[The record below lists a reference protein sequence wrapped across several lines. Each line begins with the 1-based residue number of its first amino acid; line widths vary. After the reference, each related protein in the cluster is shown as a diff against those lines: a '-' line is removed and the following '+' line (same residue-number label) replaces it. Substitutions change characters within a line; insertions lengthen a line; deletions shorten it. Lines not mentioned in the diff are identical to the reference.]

1 MPDVA
6 MKNLQSKWV
15 IGAGIVFIIGMI
27 AAWPSGEE
35 SVDFSTEIKPIL
47 NKHCIACHGGVKK
60 NGGFSLLFEEE
71 AFAATESGKPAIIPG
86 DAEHSEFIRRLSA
99 EDPEERM
106 PYDAPPLSKKEIDLL
121 TRWVEQGAK
130 WGEHWAYSLPENVA
144 VPSGRTAMASLFGFF
159 GDEAFHSDI
168 DYFIHQKHSEKGL
181 SFSPEADRATLLRR
195 VSLDLTGLPPSPAQ
209 VHAFLRDTRPDAYE
223 RRVDS
228 LLTSPR
234 FGERWASWWLDIAR
248 YADTKG
254 YEKDNSR
261 QIWAYRDWVIRA
273 FNSDM
278 PFNRFTIE
286 QLAGDLLPDPTK
298 DQLIATAFHRNT
310 MVNDEGGTEDEEFRV
325 AAVIDR
331 VNTTYQAWLSTTFEC
346 VQCHSHTYDPIR
358 FEEYYK
364 SLAFFNNTRDEDTP
378 GDHPTLRFYSKEDSA
393 KIQRIKQ
400 WVASRAP
407 QDAVVATDRF
417 LHTLEPKIHAH
428 ACDQLVNGALVDTKW
443 LGIRHGG
450 SARLPAVTLTG
461 RDMLYL
467 NYNTRASGGTLEIR
481 ADRPDGPV
489 LATAILPVTKGT
501 ESIAVPVK
509 PQEGKHDLYLFF
521 RNASIPAAQPVC
533 LVEWMALREAL
544 PGNGEPGHAAVQQ
557 TFLQLVNARTPSVPV
572 LIENPSDMR
581 RETHIFE
588 RGNWLVHGETVEPD
602 VPRFLHDFP
611 TDAPRNR
618 LGFAQWLVSEE
629 NPLTARTL
637 VNRLWA
643 QLFGRGIVEPLGDM
657 GSQSDP
663 PTHPELLDWLAL
675 QFMHDMD
682 WSVKR
687 LLRELVIST
696 TYRQSS
702 VSTPELMQKDPANK
716 YYARGPRFRLSAE
729 QIRDQALAVSGLLS
743 TKMYGPSVMPYQPE
757 GVWMSVYSGEKW
769 ETSKG
774 EDQYRRGIYTFI
786 KRTSPY
792 PSFITFDAASREVC
806 LVDRIRTNTPLQAL
820 TTLNDPVYQEAALHL
835 ARRMMAQGSGNPRA
849 SLETGYAIT
858 MQRPL
863 PDSKRTALEKLFQET
878 LTHYQRQPQ
887 EAAKLLGPAARGTAA
902 QNAEAAAYAVVASAL
917 LNLDEFLT
925 KF

>member
-1 MPDVA
+1 
-6 MKNLQSKWV
+6 MKAKRGKAAIGVCIALAVMMLALLQWK
-15 IGAGIVFIIGMI
+15 
-27 AAWPSGEE
+27 EE
-35 SVDFSTEIKPIL
+35 PVDFSAEIKPIL
-47 NKHCIACHGGVKK
+47 NKHCITCHGGVKK

-71 AFAATESGKPAIIPG
+71 AFAKTESGKPAIIPG
-86 DAEHSEFIRRLSA
+86 DSRHSEFIRRLTA
-99 EDPEERM
+99 NDPEERM
-106 PYDAPPLSKKEIDLL
+106 PYNAPPLDKKEIELL

-130 WGEHWAYSLPENVA
+130 WGEHWAYSLPKVVK
-144 VPSGRTAMASLFGFF
+144 VPRGRLTMASLLSFLGNKPL
-159 GDEAFHSDI
+159 HSDI
-168 DYFIHQKHSEKGL
+168 DYFIQEKHKKL
-181 SFSPEADRATLLRR
+181 KLDFAAEADRATLLRR
-195 VSLDLTGLPPSPAQ
+195 LSLDLIGLPPSPEQ
-209 VHAFLRDTRPDAYE
+209 VAAFANDIREDAYE

-228 LLTSPR
+228 LLASPR

-261 QIWAYRDWVIRA
+261 QIWAYRDWVIQA
-273 FNSDM
+273 FNRDM
-278 PFNRFTIE
+278 PFNTFTIE
-286 QLAGDLLPDPTK
+286 QLAGDLLPNPSK

-331 VNTTYQAWLSTTFEC
+331 VNTTYQTWLATTFEC
-346 VQCHSHTYDPIR
+346 AQCHSHTYDPIK

-364 SLAFFNNTRDEDTP
+364 SMAFFNNTRDEDTP
-378 GDHPTLRFYSKEDSA
+378 GDYPTLRFYNEEDSA
-393 KIQRIKQ
+393 KVVLIKQ
-400 WVASRAP
+400 WIAKYNTHE
-407 QDAVVATDRF
+407 AVVSSDLF

-450 SARLPAVTLTG
+450 SARLPAIMLDSKDLFYINYSTG
-461 RDMLYL
+461 S
-467 NYNTRASGGTLEIR
+467 SGGQLEIR
-481 ADRPDGPV
+481 ADSPNGAL
-489 LATAILPVTKGT
+489 LAKSALPVTQGMQT
-501 ESIAVPVK
+501 IAIPLAVLGG
-509 PQEGKHDLYLFF
+509 QRDIYLQFK
-521 RNASIPAAQPVC
+521 NPSIPTDYEVC
-533 LVEWMALREAL
+533 LVEWMAFREAL
-544 PGNGEPGHAAVQQ
+544 PGNNEPQHQQMQQ
-557 TFLQLVNARTPSVPV
+557 TFLELVNTRTPSVPIM
-572 LIENPSDMR
+572 IENPQDMR
-581 RETHIFE
+581 RETHVFE
-588 RGNWLVHGETVEPD
+588 RGNWLVQGKAVEPE
-602 VPRFLHDFP
+602 VPQFLHDFP
-611 TDAPRNR
+611 KEAPRNR

-643 QLFGRGIVEPLGDM
+643 QLFGHGIVEPLVDM

-687 LLRELVIST
+687 LLRELVVSA

-702 VSTPELMQKDPANK
+702 VLPPELAEKDPGNK

-757 GVWMSVYSGEKW
+757 GVWMSVYSGESWKKS
-769 ETSKG
+769 EG

-792 PSFITFDAASREVC
+792 PSFITFDASSREVC

-835 ARRMMAQGSGNPRA
+835 AKQM
-849 SLETGYAIT
+849 ETAGKGKIKEAIQSAYLHV

-863 PDSKRTALEKLFQET
+863 PEDKYRVFEKLFRET
-878 LTHYQRQPQ
+878 SAHYRKHPQ
-887 EAAKLLGPAARGTAA
+887 EATKLLGTIAIQRPPAD
-902 QNAEAAAYAVVASAL
+902 NANTAAYAVVASAL

-925 KF
+925 KS